1 MVFSGG
7 NNGVWENNP
16 NKSSICSRFW
26 GNRDEQSADEDM
38 TTVQF
43 SGGCGSTSSS
53 TSLLGL
59 NLDQFIQI
67 TNFLE
72 LRDVFGISLTCRRM
86 RHCCGQCSI
95 VDTGQVRW

>member
-1 MVFSGG
+1 MAFSDG
-7 NNGVWENNP
+7 NNGVRRNSTNEIG
-16 NKSSICSRFW
+16 ICSRF
-26 GNRDEQSADEDM
+26 GGGRDGQSADEDA

-43 SGGCGSTSSS
+43 SGGCGSSS

-59 NLDQFIQI
+59 HLDQFIQI